1 MPFVSLQSPRAWTA
15 LVVGVFSLSGIS
27 GCGYDTYE
35 QRLKQTKDYY
45 SYLERVEAN
54 LGPKWADGRGI
65 LEMRVPKQFV
75 PIAPPQ
81 PIQREDGEMEMPAV
95 DPRQPDI
102 VTLEFPELL
111 GAWVAPVDV
120 ALATGGQEKRNA
132 YIYALSNYWIYAGEN
147 PGDAQNFTKFITEL
161 IGTALE
167 DTAKEEPPEMHP
179 KPGTYLPSANYS
191 VTRFNPKP
199 ITLQA
204 GGTSVNYVF
213 EIYLRDNGDV
223 QCPIVVALPE
233 GIDQREKINERIP
246 MMLDYVNPTK
256 KVPRPGTS
264 KNAPAGSGGAAAGPA
279 GGVF

>member
-1 MPFVSLQSPRAWTA
+1 MPFVSLQSPRTWTA
-15 LVVGVFSLSGIS
+15 LVVGMLALSGIS
-27 GCGYDTYE
+27 GCGYDDYE
-35 QRLKQTKDYY
+35 KRLKQTKDYY

-75 PIAPPQ
+75 PLAPPQ

-111 GAWVAPVDV
+111 GAWVAPVEV
-120 ALATGGQEKRNA
+120 ALASGGSERRNA
-132 YIYALSNYWIYAGEN
+132 YIYALSNYWVYAGEN
-147 PGDAQNFTKFITEL
+147 LGDAQNYTKLITEL

-167 DTAKEEPPEMHP
+167 DTAIEVTSEMHP
-179 KPGTYLPSANYS
+179 GQGQYLPSANYS
-191 VTRFNPKP
+191 RTRFKPKP
-199 ITLQA
+199 ITLQT

-213 EIYLRDNGDV
+213 EIYVRDNGDV

-233 GIDQREKINERIP
+233 GIDQREKINERIS

-256 KVPRPGTS
+256 KKPIQGTP
-264 KNAPAGSGGAAAGPA
+264 KNAPAGGGAAAGPA
-279 GGVF
+279 GGGF